1 MPKAMMTA
9 AFTVLM
15 ATTAPLAYAQTTTPA
30 QPAPHTTMTPNDTA
44 ARDNANRNDFTTDQ
58 GQLRAAEIIGST
70 VYDEQNQD
78 IGNVKDVLL
87 DRGGKVQSV
96 VVDVGAFLGMGGKYV
111 TVSFNDFKTD
121 NNRLTVNQTKD
132 QLKAAPEFHF
142 RTR

>member
-1 MPKAMMTA
+1 
-9 AFTVLM
+9 
-15 ATTAPLAYAQTTTPA
+15 
-30 QPAPHTTMTPNDTA
+30 MTPNDTA